1 MNRID
6 EAFAAVN
13 RKDFVSGQDKIY
25 ATEDVPLPIGHGQTI
40 SQPSTVRIMLEWLD
54 PKPGEKILDVGSG
67 SGWTTALLSHIVGPT
82 GKIYA
87 VEIIPELSRTGKRN
101 CQKIGVTNAEFFIAG
116 SKIGLPKYEPYD
128 RILVSAAAEQ
138 MQEDLWYQLKPG
150 GKLIIPIRYTIHE
163 MTKTV
168 AGWNDVPHPGFVF
181 VPLVV
186 RKKNNDREKRHYSR
200 L

>member
-1 MNRID
+1 MNLID
-6 EAFAAVN
+6 NAFDIVH
-13 RKDFVSGQDKIY
+13 RKDFVLPQDKIY

-40 SQPSTVRIMLEWLD
+40 SQPSTVRKMLEWLD

-82 GKIYA
+82 GKVYA
-87 VEIIPELSRTGKRN
+87 IEIIPELSRTGKRN

-116 SKIGLPKYEPYD
+116 SKIGLPKHEPYD

-163 MTKTV
+163 MTKRIT
-168 AGWNDVPHPGFVF
+168 GWDDVPHPGFVF

-186 RKKNNDREKRHYSR
+186 H
-200 L
+200 